1 MGIANIIKE
10 LVFMK
15 KIAHFS
21 GYEKLYHL
29 FEKFFIRHLNL
40 FTCDIKME
48 SRRYMAISRLDKT
61 LQKLY
66 PL

>member
-1 MGIANIIKE
+1 
-10 LVFMK
+10 MK